1 MKKFLFVVI
10 LLLIGATAFAYTV
23 DHLCMSSGQEVMFF
37 TWGKD
42 YVPAVNNTVSEKNK
56 TSDATPENNEKQAQ
70 KELAETAEINLYFSD
85 ENIMNL
91 KSEVKSFDV
100 NDDIA
105 SEIAKAVIKGP
116 ESEHLYALIPS
127 EAKVLSAD
135 ISDDGLCTLNLSK
148 EFCEFDGGSYME
160 NMAVFSLVNSLCSY
174 DKINSVKIN
183 VEGDEAALFGGHYSL
198 EDAFKADKTLIAKQ

>member
-1 MKKFLFVVI
+1 MKKFLFVAI

-42 YVPAVNNTVSEKNK
+42 YVPVANNTVNEKK
-56 TSDATPENNEKQAQ
+56 ETSDAAPEKSEKSSE
-70 KELAETAEINLYFSD
+70 KDLAETAEINLYFAD

-91 KSEVKSFDV
+91 KAEVKSIDV

-116 ESEHLYALIPS
+116 ESEELYALIPS
-127 EAKVLSAD
+127 ETKVLSSV

-174 DKINSVKIN
+174 EKIKSVKIN

-198 EDAFKADKTLIAKQ
+198 EDVFKADDSLIA